1 MAVHAVLAM
10 LLALSLASDA
20 AAAAAAA
27 AEPQS
32 TLQYA
37 ADYSVLGPCSIAE
50 QPLEPL
56 VLPQESGCGNYCR
69 LSPYIHLPVPPNSS
83 TSTTGPAGPAVNS
96 SSTRCSA
103 APAPTVIFFSGFQ
116 LRSAYYTPYARWLA
130 SWGYAC
136 VQYDLAL
143 LHIVPDEVEVRA
155 LCRQHSCTRIEK
167 TL

>member
-1 MAVHAVLAM
+1 M

-27 AEPQS
+27 AAEPHS

-37 ADYSVLGPCSIAE
+37 ADYSVLGPCSVAE
-50 QPLEPL
+50 QTLQPL
-56 VLPQESGCGNYCR
+56 VLPQKSGCGNYCR
-69 LSPYIHLPVPPNSS
+69 LTPYIHLPVPPNSS
-83 TSTTGPAGPAVNS
+83 SRTIGPPGPAVNS
-96 SSTRCSA
+96 NITRCSA
-103 APAPTVIFFSGFQ
+103 APLLTVVFFSGFQ
-116 LRSAYYTPYARWLA
+116 LRAAYYTPYARWLA

-143 LHIVPDEVEVRA
+143 LHIVPDELEVRA
-155 LCRQHSCTRIEK
+155 LCRQHSCNRFAK